1 MAFTKYA
8 YYLKSIFTLLSQFE
22 NPGWIV
28 RIFLG
33 LCSVDV
39 KQVKLKSS
47 GLSFYVRSSM
57 DIWCLKETFLD
68 RFYECAGTPMQDGWT
83 VVDIG
88 AGLGDF
94 SILAAHTYP
103 NNQVYAYE
111 PFMES
116 FTLLNRNLAANHVGN
131 VQAFQQAVGQTGSL
145 VLDLSGGEPLQIQS
159 RQSQPTT
166 AENHERTVEVTS
178 LALNEVFVQNG
189 IQRCDL
195 LKLDCEGAEYDI
207 LFNANTKA
215 LERVQ
220 RLVMEYHDGVNG
232 YSHRDLV
239 AFLEQQA
246 FEVRLTPNPVHAH
259 LGYLYA
265 SRAA

>member
-1 MAFTKYA
+1 MAFRKYA
-8 YYLKSIFTLLSQFE
+8 YYLRSIFTLLSQFE
-22 NPGWIV
+22 NPGLIL

-33 LCSVDV
+33 FGGVDV

-68 RFYECAGTPMQDGWT
+68 RFYECAGTPLQDGWT

-94 SILAAHTYP
+94 SIQAAHAYP
-103 NNQVYAYE
+103 HNQVFAYE

-116 FTLLNRNLAANHVGN
+116 FTLLNRNLAANRVGN
-131 VQAFQQAVGQTGSL
+131 VQVFQQAVGQTGSL

-159 RQSQPTT
+159 RQSQPAP
-166 AENHERTVEVTS
+166 AETQDRTVEVTS

-189 IQRCDL
+189 IRRCDL
-195 LKLDCEGAEYDI
+195 LKMDCEGAEYDI
-207 LFNANTKA
+207 LFNAKVEA
-215 LERVQ
+215 MERVQ

-239 AFLEQQA
+239 AFLEQQG

-265 SRAA
+265 CRGA